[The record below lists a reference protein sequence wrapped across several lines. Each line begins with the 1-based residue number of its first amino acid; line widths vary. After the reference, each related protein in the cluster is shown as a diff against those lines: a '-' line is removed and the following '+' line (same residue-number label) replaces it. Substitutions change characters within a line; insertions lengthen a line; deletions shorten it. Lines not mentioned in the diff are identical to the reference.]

1 MNDVQLRSFTAAVE
15 LGSFNKAAKGQFLS
29 VPSFAQRIN
38 SLEAEL
44 GYRILERGPSG
55 VRPTDAGLVLYRAA
69 KEALDILDKAREEG
83 RSVAEEQ
90 PAERVT
96 IGVWWQVHPFMMEA
110 VRQMAQ
116 THPRLKIDFVETSY
130 GNAAEG
136 FAQGLFDLFFSA
148 DSLALR
154 QMGASFTPLSRE
166 KYYCVFS
173 PDSPLAK
180 RETISTDL
188 LENITVYAGADYRDV
203 PELHEFESFFAR
215 DNVVKESIFR
225 EKLTMDCLENMP
237 AAGSAPHG
245 VAAPRLRSPRP
256 SRCAARRARRAGCLH
271 RQLQA
276 NRLSRCRRGARY
288 AGYCSSTVTR
298 RTPPSRE
305 AAAVAPIEAASW
317 ETMAKP
323 KPAPALD
330 RAPPPW

>member
-130 GNAAEG
+130 GDAAEG

-154 QMGASFTPLSRE
+154 QMGASFTTACSPPTAPWRSERRYPPTCSKTSRCTQERTIATFPSCTSSNPFSRE
-166 KYYCVFS
+166 
-173 PDSPLAK
+173 
-180 RETISTDL
+180 TT
-188 LENITVYAGADYRDV
+188 
-203 PELHEFESFFAR
+203 
-215 DNVVKESIFR
+215 
-225 EKLTMDCLENMP
+225 
-237 AAGSAPHG
+237 
-245 VAAPRLRSPRP
+245 
-256 SRCAARRARRAGCLH
+256 
-271 RQLQA
+271 
-276 NRLSRCRRGARY
+276 
-288 AGYCSSTVTR
+288 
-298 RTPPSRE
+298 
-305 AAAVAPIEAASW
+305 W
-317 ETMAKP
+317 
-323 KPAPALD
+323 
-330 RAPPPW
+330 

>member
-148 DSLALR
+148 DSLVLR

-173 PDSPLAK
+173 PDSP
-180 RETISTDL
+180 
-188 LENITVYAGADYRDV
+188 
-203 PELHEFESFFAR
+203 
-215 DNVVKESIFR
+215 
-225 EKLTMDCLENMP
+225 
-237 AAGSAPHG
+237 
-245 VAAPRLRSPRP
+245 
-256 SRCAARRARRAGCLH
+256 
-271 RQLQA
+271 
-276 NRLSRCRRGARY
+276 
-288 AGYCSSTVTR
+288 
-298 RTPPSRE
+298 
-305 AAAVAPIEAASW
+305 
-317 ETMAKP
+317 
-323 KPAPALD
+323 
-330 RAPPPW
+330 

>member
-130 GNAAEG
+130 GDAAEG
-136 FAQGLFDLFFSA
+136 FA
-148 DSLALR
+148 
-154 QMGASFTPLSRE
+154 
-166 KYYCVFS
+166 
-173 PDSPLAK
+173 
-180 RETISTDL
+180 
-188 LENITVYAGADYRDV
+188 

-225 EKLTMDCLENMP
+225 EKLTMDCLRGDAVSFFNHSNISKICPPLEARPMEWP
-237 AAGSAPHG
+237 PLAYGAHVRPG
-245 VAAPRLRSPRP
+245 APRVVRDVLDACIDSFK
-256 SRCAARRARRAGCLH
+256 
-271 RQLQA
+271 
-276 NRLSRCRRGARY
+276 
-288 AGYCSSTVTR
+288 
-298 RTPPSRE
+298 RTG
-305 AAAVAPIEAASW
+305 
-317 ETMAKP
+317 
-323 KPAPALD
+323 
-330 RAPPPW
+330 

>member
-130 GNAAEG
+130 GDAAEG
-136 FAQGLFDLFFSA
+136 FAQGLFDLFFST

-173 PDSPLAK
+173 PESPLAK

-225 EKLTMDCLENMP
+225 EKLTMDCLRGDAVSFFNHSNISKIYPPLEARPMEWP
-237 AAGSAPHG
+237 PLAYGAHVRPG
-245 VAAPRLRSPRP
+245 APRVVRDVLDACIDSFK
-256 SRCAARRARRAGCLH
+256 
-271 RQLQA
+271 
-276 NRLSRCRRGARY
+276 
-288 AGYCSSTVTR
+288 
-298 RTPPSRE
+298 RTG
-305 AAAVAPIEAASW
+305 
-317 ETMAKP
+317 
-323 KPAPALD
+323 
-330 RAPPPW
+330 

>member
-130 GNAAEG
+130 GDAAEG
-136 FAQGLFDLFFSA
+136 FAQGLFDLFFST

-173 PDSPLAK
+173 PESPLAK

-225 EKLTMDCLENMP
+225 EKLTMDCLRGDAVSFFNHSNISKICPPLEARPMECP
-237 AAGSAPHG
+237 PLAYGAHVRPG
-245 VAAPRLRSPRP
+245 APRVVRDVLDACIDSFK
-256 SRCAARRARRAGCLH
+256 
-271 RQLQA
+271 
-276 NRLSRCRRGARY
+276 
-288 AGYCSSTVTR
+288 
-298 RTPPSRE
+298 RTG
-305 AAAVAPIEAASW
+305 
-317 ETMAKP
+317 
-323 KPAPALD
+323 
-330 RAPPPW
+330 

>member
-130 GNAAEG
+130 GDAAEG
-136 FAQGLFDLFFSA
+136 FAQGLFDLFFST

-166 KYYCVFS
+166 KYYCVFL
-173 PDSPLAK
+173 PRKPLGEA
-180 RETISTDL
+180 
-188 LENITVYAGADYRDV
+188 RDDIHRPARKHHGV
-203 PELHEFESFFAR
+203 RRSGLSRRSRAARVRILFAR

-225 EKLTMDCLENMP
+225 EKLTMDCLRGDAVSFFNHSNISKICPPLEARPMEWP
-237 AAGSAPHG
+237 PLAYGAHVRPG
-245 VAAPRLRSPRP
+245 APRVVRDVLDACIDSFK
-256 SRCAARRARRAGCLH
+256 
-271 RQLQA
+271 
-276 NRLSRCRRGARY
+276 
-288 AGYCSSTVTR
+288 
-298 RTPPSRE
+298 RTG
-305 AAAVAPIEAASW
+305 
-317 ETMAKP
+317 
-323 KPAPALD
+323 
-330 RAPPPW
+330 